1 MAAAQ
6 PADEAAR
13 RRDFPGVTIRDPV
26 YIEDGVTIERST
38 IGPNVSVEQGTRIVD
53 STLANAIVG
62 RGSTLNQVRLEGA
75 VIGNEVLVEGLSGSV
90 TLGDHSEVTARPPA

>member
-1 MAAAQ
+1 M
-6 PADEAAR
+6 
-13 RRDFPGVTIRDPV
+13 
-26 YIEDGVTIERST
+26 
-38 IGPNVSVEQGTRIVD
+38 EQGTRIVD